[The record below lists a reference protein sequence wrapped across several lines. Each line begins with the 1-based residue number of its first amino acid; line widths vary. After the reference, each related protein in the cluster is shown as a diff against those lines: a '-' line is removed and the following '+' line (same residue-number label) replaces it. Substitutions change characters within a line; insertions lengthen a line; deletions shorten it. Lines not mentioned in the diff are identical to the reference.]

1 MRVTF
6 EQTGGFA
13 GMTITKVFD
22 TSTLPEKEAKRLRQ
36 LVDVATFFN
45 LPATL
50 TSDTP
55 HPDSFEYLIT
65 VEEDGKQHTVEV
77 SESAAPANL
86 TPLLE
91 WLRMQASRR

>member
-1 MRVTF
+1 MRITF

-22 TSTLPEKEAKRLRQ
+22 TSALPEKQAKRLRQ
-36 LVDVATFFN
+36 LVDAAAFFN
-45 LPATL
+45 LPANL

-55 HPDSFEYLIT
+55 YPDSFDYLIT
-65 VEEDGKQHTVEV
+65 VEDEGKQHTVEL
-77 SESAAPANL
+77 SESAAPPNL

-91 WLRMQASRR
+91 WLRVQKS

>member
-1 MRVTF
+1 MRITF

-22 TSTLPEKEAKRLRQ
+22 TSTLPEKETKRLRQ
-36 LVDVATFFN
+36 LVEAAAFFN
-45 LPATL
+45 LPASL

-65 VEEDGKQHTVEV
+65 VEEDGNQHTVEV